1 MKKILI
7 DSDVCLDSF
16 TGRYPHSIYADKLL
30 LSVEDGAVTGIVSA
44 ESFSNLYYVIR
55 KLSSHEN
62 AIHLLNEL
70 RTIVAVGT
78 LTPEVVESALNS
90 GWKDFEDALQHYCAI
105 NEGCGSIVTRN
116 GSDFMNSEIPVYT
129 PSEWLEIQ

>member
-1 MKKILI
+1 MERILI

-16 TGRYPHSIYADKLL
+16 TVRYPHSIYADKLL
-30 LSVEDGAVTGIVSA
+30 LSVEDGEVTGIMSA

-70 RTIVAVGT
+70 RTIVTVGT
-78 LTPEVVESALNS
+78 LTPEVVESAMKS

-105 NEGCGSIVTRN
+105 NEGCEAIITRN
-116 GSDFMNSEIPVYT
+116 GSEFKKSEIPVYT
-129 PSEWLEIQ
+129 PSEWLEMR

>member
-1 MKKILI
+1 MEKILI

-44 ESFSNLYYVIR
+44 ESFSNLYYVLR
-55 KLSSHEN
+55 KFSSHKDAVN
-62 AIHLLNEL
+62 LLNEL
-70 RTIVAVGT
+70 STIVTVGT
-78 LTPEVVESALNS
+78 LTPDVVESALKS

-105 NEGCGSIVTRN
+105 NEGCEAIVTRN
-116 GSDFMNSEIPVYT
+116 GSDFKNSKIPVYS
-129 PSEWLEIQ
+129 PSEWLEMR